1 LRLEEC
7 IVKMEHVGIVVKDM
21 DESLA
26 FYQNVLGLELRNR
39 EWLNDS
45 VELAFLFFPEQPS
58 VEVELVYGGRGENEG
73 IVNHLAFTV
82 ENIEAELVR
91 LKEAGVTLVD
101 EAPRSILNGTVK
113 IAFFQGPN
121 GEKLE
126 LVER

>member
-1 LRLEEC
+1 MK
-7 IVKMEHVGIVVKDM
+7 IEHVGIMVNDM
-21 DESLA
+21 NESLA
-26 FYQNVLGLELRNR
+26 FYQNILGLKLRKR
-39 EWLNDS
+39 EWLNET

-58 VEVELVYGGRGENEG
+58 VEIELVHGGPVENEG

-82 ENIEAELVR
+82 NNIEAEMIR
-91 LKEAGVTLVD
+91 LKEAGTQLIN
-101 EAPRSILNGTVK
+101 EEPQIILKGTVK

>member
-1 LRLEEC
+1 M
-7 IVKMEHVGIVVKDM
+7 KMEHIGIMVNDM

-26 FYQNVLGLELRNR
+26 FYQNILGLELRNR

-58 VEVELVYGGRGENEG
+58 VEIELVYGDKIETEG

-82 ENIEAELVR
+82 EDIEAELSR

-101 EAPRSILNGTVK
+101 EEPRGILKDTVK
-113 IAFFQGPN
+113 IAFFKGPN

>member
-1 LRLEEC
+1 M
-7 IVKMEHVGIVVKDM
+7 KMEHVGIMVNDM

-26 FYQNVLGLELRNR
+26 FYQNILGLELRKR
-39 EWLNDS
+39 EWLNDT

-58 VEVELVYGGRGENEG
+58 VEVELVYGGPVENEG

-91 LKEAGVTLVD
+91 FKEAGVKLVD
-101 EAPRSILNGTVK
+101 EEPRSILNDTVK

>member
-1 LRLEEC
+1 
-7 IVKMEHVGIVVKDM
+7 MEHVGIVVKDM

-26 FYQNVLGLELRNR
+26 FYQNILGLELRNR
-39 EWLNDS
+39 ERLNDS

-58 VEVELVYGGRGENEG
+58 VEVELVYGGHGEGEG

-82 ENIEAELVR
+82 ENIEAELAR
-91 LKEAGVTLVD
+91 LKEAGVKLVD
-101 EAPRSILNGTVK
+101 EEPRSLLNGTVK

-126 LVER
+126 LVEG

>member
-1 LRLEEC
+1 
-7 IVKMEHVGIVVKDM
+7 MEHVGIMVNDM
-21 DESLA
+21 DESLE
-26 FYQNVLGLELRNR
+26 FYQKILGLELRNR
-39 EWLNDS
+39 VWLNDTI
-45 VELAFLFFPEQPS
+45 ELAFLFFPEQPS
-58 VEVELVYGGRGENEG
+58 VEVELVYGGPVENEG

-91 LKEAGVTLVD
+91 FKKAGIKLVD
-101 EAPRSILNGTVK
+101 EQPRSILNNTVK

>member
-1 LRLEEC
+1 
-7 IVKMEHVGIVVKDM
+7 MEHVGIMVKDM

-26 FYQNVLGLELRNR
+26 FYQNILGLQLRSR
-39 EWLNDS
+39 EWLNDT

-58 VEVELVYGGRGENEG
+58 VEVELLLGGPVESEG

-82 ENIEAELVR
+82 KNMEAELER
-91 LKEAGVTLVD
+91 LKEAGVKLVD
-101 EAPRSILNGTVK
+101 EEPRSILNNTVK

>member
-1 LRLEEC
+1 M
-7 IVKMEHVGIVVKDM
+7 KMEHVGIMVKDM

-26 FYQNVLGLELRNR
+26 FYQNILGLELRNR

-45 VELAFLFFPEQPS
+45 IELAFLFFPEQPS
-58 VEVELVYGGRGENEG
+58 VEVELIYGGPVENEG

-91 LKEAGVTLVD
+91 FKEAGVKLVD
-101 EAPRSILNGTVK
+101 EEPRSILNGTVQ
-113 IAFFQGPN
+113 IAFFEGPN

>member
-1 LRLEEC
+1 M
-7 IVKMEHVGIVVKDM
+7 KMEHVGIMVNDM

-26 FYQNVLGLELRNR
+26 FYQNILGLELRSR

-45 VELAFLFFPEQPS
+45 IELAFLFFPEQPS
-58 VEVELVYGGRGENEG
+58 VEVELVYGGPVENEG

-91 LKEAGVTLVD
+91 FKVAGVKLVD
-101 EAPRSILNGTVK
+101 EEPQSILNGTVK

>member
-1 LRLEEC
+1 
-7 IVKMEHVGIVVKDM
+7 VKMEHVGIMVKDM

-26 FYQNVLGLELRNR
+26 FYQNILGLELRNR
-39 EWLNDS
+39 EWLNETI
-45 VELAFLFFPEQPS
+45 ELAFLFFPEQPS
-58 VEVELVYGGRGENEG
+58 VEVELIYGGPVENEG

-82 ENIEAELVR
+82 ENIEAELAR
-91 LKEAGVTLVD
+91 FKEAGVTLVD
-101 EAPRSILNGTVK
+101 EEPRSILNGTVK

>member
-1 LRLEEC
+1 
-7 IVKMEHVGIVVKDM
+7 VKMEHVGIMVNDM

-26 FYQNVLGLELRNR
+26 FYQNILGLELRNR
-39 EWLNDS
+39 EWLNDTI
-45 VELAFLFFPEQPS
+45 ELAFLFFPEQPS
-58 VEVELVYGGRGENEG
+58 VEVELVYGGPVENEG

-82 ENIEAELVR
+82 ENIEAELER
-91 LKEAGVTLVD
+91 FKEAGVKLVD
-101 EAPRSILNGTVK
+101 EEPRSILNGTVK

>member
-1 LRLEEC
+1 M
-7 IVKMEHVGIVVKDM
+7 KMEHIGIMVNNM

-26 FYQNVLGLELRNR
+26 FYQKILGLELRTR
-39 EWLNDS
+39 EWLNEE

-58 VEVELVYGGRGENEG
+58 VEVELVYGGKVENEG

-82 ENIEAELVR
+82 ENIEAELLR
-91 LKEAGVTLVD
+91 FKEAGVKLVD
-101 EAPRSILNGTVK
+101 EEPRSILNDHVK
-113 IAFFQGPN
+113 IAFFEGPN

>member
-1 LRLEEC
+1 MK
-7 IVKMEHVGIVVKDM
+7 IEHVGIMVKDM

-26 FYQNVLGLELRNR
+26 FYQNILGLELRKR
-39 EWLNDS
+39 EWLNDT

-58 VEVELVYGGRGENEG
+58 AEVELVYGVKVESEG

-82 ENIEAELVR
+82 GNIEAELVR
-91 LKEAGVTLVD
+91 LKEAGVKLVD
-101 EAPRSILNGTVK
+101 EEPRNIFNGTVK
-113 IAFFQGPN
+113 IAFFEGPN

>member
-1 LRLEEC
+1 M
-7 IVKMEHVGIVVKDM
+7 KMEHVGIMVKDM

-26 FYQNVLGLELRNR
+26 FYQNILGLELRNR
-39 EWLNDS
+39 EWLNDTI
-45 VELAFLFFPEQPS
+45 ELAFLFFPEQPS
-58 VEVELVYGGRGENEG
+58 VEVELVYGVPVENEG

-91 LKEAGVTLVD
+91 FKDEGVKLVD
-101 EAPRSILNGTVK
+101 EEPRSILNGTVK

>member
-1 LRLEEC
+1 M
-7 IVKMEHVGIVVKDM
+7 VKIEHVGIMVNDM

-26 FYQNVLGLELRNR
+26 FYQNILGLELRNR
-39 EWLNDS
+39 EWLNDT

-58 VEVELVYGGRGENEG
+58 VEVELVYGGRVENEG

-91 LKEAGVTLVD
+91 FKEAGVKLVD
-101 EAPRSILNGTVK
+101 EEPRSILNGTVK

>member
-1 LRLEEC
+1 M
-7 IVKMEHVGIVVKDM
+7 KMEHVGIMVNDM

-26 FYQNVLGLELRNR
+26 FYQNILGLELRKR
-39 EWLNDS
+39 EWLNDT

-58 VEVELVYGGRGENEG
+58 VEVELVYGGPVENEG

-91 LKEAGVTLVD
+91 FKEAGVKLVD
-101 EAPRSILNGTVK
+101 EEPRSIFNDTVK
-113 IAFFQGPN
+113 IAFFKGPN

>member
-1 LRLEEC
+1 M
-7 IVKMEHVGIVVKDM
+7 KMEHVGIMVNDM

-26 FYQNVLGLELRNR
+26 FYQDILGLELRHR
-39 EWLNDS
+39 EWLNDT
-45 VELAFLFFPEQPS
+45 VELSFLFFPEQPS
-58 VEVELVYGGRGENEG
+58 VEVELVYGGKVENEG

-91 LKEAGVTLVD
+91 FKEAGVKLVD
-101 EAPRSILNGTVK
+101 EEPRSILNETVK